1 MGREGLGTGV
11 GDWDLCLG
19 PSMNSD
25 MNYACSIRQIFL
37 LDVFIHLFLCK
48 IKEIYTE
55 NLNTLSL

>member
-11 GDWDLCLG
+11 GDWVLGLG

-25 MNYACSIRQIFL
+25 MNYACSVRQIVL
-37 LDVFIHLFLCK
+37 LDVFNHLFLCK

-55 NLNTLSL
+55 NLKTLSL